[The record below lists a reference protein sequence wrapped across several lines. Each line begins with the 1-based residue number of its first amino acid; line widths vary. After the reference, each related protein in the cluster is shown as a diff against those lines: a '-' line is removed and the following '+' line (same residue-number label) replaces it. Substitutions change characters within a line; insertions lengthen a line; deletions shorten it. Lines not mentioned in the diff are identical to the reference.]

1 MVTEKDEGGD
11 ERGERREDRGT
22 GRERDTMTHERWESR
37 DMVYCRR
44 CGREEKKEK
53 EGRRALD
60 DACTGAAAGKALAH
74 ASGNKNFIWNERRY
88 TEAETMMKGASLTEG
103 SRVPLN
109 MIDESKVAEVEEARK
124 SRQGGTR
131 GTGEERRGEENLPWT
146 WGPSRKGRQGERREA
161 GGGEENLPW
170 MRAPSWMPRHLWLRS
185 ETQEDQEKEE
195 QQCEGAETVVARARN
210 GGHLIRTKGPL
221 VWCARCA
228 CFAVQRHGRG
238 LKAACAAD
246 TSSGHTRSLF
256 RRLQR
261 LEAGLHPVTGRPV

>member
-1 MVTEKDEGGD
+1 MGRKGKD
-11 ERGERREDRGT
+11 
-22 GRERDTMTHERWESR
+22 
-37 DMVYCRR
+37 
-44 CGREEKKEK
+44 K
-53 EGRRALD
+53 EGKG
-60 DACTGAAAGKALAH
+60 TQGK
-74 ASGNKNFIWNERRY
+74 G
-88 TEAETMMKGASLTEG
+88 
-103 SRVPLN
+103 
-109 MIDESKVAEVEEARK
+109 
-124 SRQGGTR
+124 R